1 MSRKSKKV
9 ADPQPVA
16 PLGDWR
22 DDWLYSLVF
31 RDAEDTWACRKREM
45 QMMDDVDESPYWQ
58 YVLVEEY
65 GDSEDSMCRGDVL
78 RAWTV
83 DDCGLCEIP
92 LDEHALHLR
101 EIKDRIYPFILIQF
115 HIHPNRKNVVLG
127 HSEASTAGFGSVYR
141 VQRCGTNAQLVPNES
156 FGFWRS

>member
-22 DDWLYSLVF
+22 DDWLYSLVL
-31 RDAEDTWACRKREM
+31 RDAEYTWACRKREM

-65 GDSEDSMCRGDVL
+65 GDSEDSMCRGD
-78 RAWTV
+78 
-83 DDCGLCEIP
+83 
-92 LDEHALHLR
+92 R
-101 EIKDRIYPFILIQF
+101 EITD
-115 HIHPNRKNVVLG
+115 
-127 HSEASTAGFGSVYR
+127 A
-141 VQRCGTNAQLVPNES
+141 TNGRRNMRHLFLRDA
-156 FGFWRS
+156 